1 MAWRIISLLG
11 LFAVVTGCGRGPE
24 ALISRQIA
32 LLSQTADTLATITD
46 EASAKAAAPKL
57 VHLQRDM
64 DALVPQVKALKL
76 SEEDRQQLEDEHR
89 DAMQSALGK
98 YEAELQRV
106 RGLKLRAGGLSELE
120 KAITE

>member
-11 LFAVVTGCGRGPE
+11 LLAVVTGCGRGPE

-32 LLSQTADTLATITD
+32 LLSETADTLASITD

-57 VHLQRDM
+57 VHLQRAM

-120 KAITE
+120 KAIAE